1 MISATFPYP
10 PTLGGTQI
18 RTFYLLKH
26 LSQTH
31 EVTLVTQR
39 SPEVTDDE
47 VATLSTYVAK
57 LVCFPRPTAAALG
70 PGPVGKVSRFAR
82 FVATGTPPSTAY
94 LHTPAMQRWIDAWV
108 EAGHCDAITCEH
120 SVNEVFVRPSYRQR
134 VQTVVVDIHSSLYG
148 TLVNQLETGAAE
160 KPRRDRLNLPLLRR
174 YERRYAQKFTDLVIT
189 TEEDRQFFAPVAGGT
204 PLHVV
209 PNGVDLVQF
218 PYRSTDPGG
227 HSLVFVGAMDYIAN
241 VDTAKFLAHDIL
253 PPLRQRYPDATLYLV
268 GNKPTAEVQAL
279 GNLPGVRVTGRVPSV
294 AEYLHRA
301 TVCVVPMR
309 IGFGIKNKT
318 LEAMAAGVPVVASDR
333 GLEGLAVDQP
343 QRALRANSVAEY
355 VEAIGQLFE
364 QPDRRATLSA
374 RGRELIE
381 TSFTWERAG
390 QAYAAVV
397 AGSLEQSCMN
407 PA

>member
-1 MISATFPYP
+1 MRILMISTTFPYP

-26 LSQTH
+26 LAQRH
-31 EVTLVTQR
+31 EVTLVTQQ
-39 SPEVTDDE
+39 SDDVTEEEVN
-47 VATLSTYVAK
+47 VLSTHVDK
-57 LVCFPRPTAAALG
+57 LVCFPRPTAADLQ
-70 PGPVGKVSRFAR
+70 PGVSGKISRFAH
-82 FVATGTPPSTAY
+82 FLTTGTPPSTTY
-94 LHTPAMQRWIDAWV
+94 LHTPTMQQWIDDWV
-108 EAGHCDAITCEH
+108 KGGHCDAITCEH

-134 VQTVVVDIHSSLYG
+134 VKKVVVDIHSSLYG
-148 TLVNQLETGAAE
+148 TLVNQLETGTAE
-160 KPRRDRLNLPLLRR
+160 KPLRDRLNLPLLRR
-174 YERRYAQKFTDLVIT
+174 YERQYAQKFTDLVIT
-189 TEEDRQFFAPVAGGT
+189 TEEDRQFFAPIAGTT

-218 PYRSTDPGG
+218 SYRRTDPGG

-241 VDTAKFLAHDIL
+241 VDTAKYLAQAIL

-279 GNLPGVRVTGRVPSV
+279 GNLPGVVVTGRVPSV

-318 LEAMAAGVPVVASDR
+318 LEAMAAGVPVVASNR

-343 QRALRANSVAEY
+343 QRALRANTVDEC
-355 VEAIGQLFE
+355 VEAIAQLFD
-364 QPDRRATLSA
+364 QPELRATLSQ
-374 RGRELIE
+374 RGRKLIE
-381 TSFTWERAG
+381 DTFTWERAG
-390 QAYAAVV
+390 QTYEAVLN
-397 AGSLEQSCMN
+397 G
-407 PA
+407 

>member
-1 MISATFPYP
+1 MRILMISATFPYP

-26 LSQTH
+26 LSQNH

-39 SPEVTDDE
+39 SAEVTEED
-47 VATLSTYVAK
+47 VNALSAHVDQ
-57 LVCFPRPTAAALG
+57 LVCFPRPTAADLQ
-70 PGPVGKVSRFAR
+70 PGVRGKISRFAH
-82 FVATGTPPSTAY
+82 FLTTGTPPSTTY
-94 LHTPAMQRWIDAWV
+94 LHAPAMQQWIDDWV
-108 EAGHCDAITCEH
+108 EGGHCDAITCEH
-120 SVNEVFVRPSYRQR
+120 SANEVFVRPSYRQR
-134 VQTVVVDIHSSLYG
+134 VQKVVVDIHSSLYG
-148 TLVNQLETGAAE
+148 TLVNQLQTGTAE
-160 KPRRDRLNLPLLRR
+160 KPRRDRINLPLLRR

-189 TEEDRQFFAPVAGGT
+189 TEEDRQFFAPIAGAT

-218 PYRSTDPGG
+218 PYRSADPGG
-227 HSLVFVGAMDYIAN
+227 RSLVFVGAMDYIAN
-241 VDTAKFLAHDIL
+241 VDTAKYLAQAIL

-268 GNKPTAEVQAL
+268 GNKPTAAVQAL
-279 GNLPGVRVTGRVPSV
+279 GNLPGVIVTGRVPSV

-343 QRALRANSVAEY
+343 QRALRANTAAAY
-355 VEAIGQLFE
+355 VGAIAQLFD
-364 QPDRRATLSA
+364 QPDLRATLST

-381 TSFTWERAG
+381 STFTWKRAG
-390 QAYAAVV
+390 QAYESV
-397 AGSLEQSCMN
+397 LID
-407 PA
+407 

>member
-1 MISATFPYP
+1 MRILMISATFPYP

-26 LSQTH
+26 LGQRH

-39 SPEVTDDE
+39 SPEVTDDD
-47 VATLSTYVAK
+47 VATLATYVDK
-57 LVCFPRPTAAALG
+57 LVCFPRPTAADLQSG
-70 PGPVGKVSRFAR
+70 LTGKLSRFAH
-82 FVATGTPPSTAY
+82 FLATGTPPSTTY
-94 LHTPAMQRWIDAWV
+94 LHAPAMQQWIDEWV
-108 EAGHCDAITCEH
+108 EGGHCDAITCEH
-120 SVNEVFVRPSYRQR
+120 SVNEVFVRPSYHQ
-134 VQTVVVDIHSSLYG
+134 QMKKVVVDIHSSLYG
-148 TLVNQLETGAAE
+148 TLVNQLQTGTAE
-160 KPRRDRLNLPLLRR
+160 RLLRDRLNLPLLRR

-189 TEEDRQFFAPVAGGT
+189 TEEDRQFFAPIAGQT

-218 PYRSTDPGG
+218 PYRSADPGG

-241 VDTAKFLAHDIL
+241 VDTAKFLAQAIL
-253 PPLRQRYPDATLYLV
+253 PLLRQRYSDAALYLV
-268 GNKPTAEVQAL
+268 GNKPTADVQAL
-279 GNLPGVRVTGRVPSV
+279 GNLPGVVVTGRVPSV

-343 QRALRANSVAEY
+343 QRALRANSVEEY
-355 VEAIGQLFE
+355 VGAIGQLFE
-364 QPDRRATLSA
+364 QPNLRATLSA

-381 TSFTWERAG
+381 TTFTWERAG
-390 QAYAAVV
+390 QAYEAVLSYE
-397 AGSLEQSCMN
+397 G
-407 PA
+407 

>member
-1 MISATFPYP
+1 MRILMISATFPYP

-26 LSQTH
+26 LGQRH

-39 SPEVTDDE
+39 SPEVTDND
-47 VATLSTYVAK
+47 VATLAAYVTK
-57 LVCFPRPTAAALG
+57 LVCFPRPTAAALQ
-70 PGPVGKVSRFAR
+70 PGLSGKVSRFTH
-82 FVATGTPPSTAY
+82 FLATGTPPSTTY
-94 LHTPAMQRWIDAWV
+94 LHAPAMQQWIDEWV
-108 EAGHCDAITCEH
+108 EGGYCDAITCEH
-120 SVNEVFVRPSYRQR
+120 SVNEVFVRPSYRKQ
-134 VQTVVVDIHSSLYG
+134 VQNVVVDIHSSLYG
-148 TLVNQLETGAAE
+148 TLVNQLQTGTAE
-160 KPRRDRLNLPLLRR
+160 KPLRDRLNLPLLRR

-189 TEEDRQFFAPVAGGT
+189 TEEDRQFFAPIAGAT

-227 HSLVFVGAMDYIAN
+227 HSLIFVGAMDYIAN
-241 VDTAKFLAHDIL
+241 VDTAKFLAQAIL
-253 PPLRQRYPDATLYLV
+253 PQLRLRYPAATLYLV

-279 GNLPGVRVTGRVPSV
+279 GNLPGVVVTGRVPSV

-343 QRALRANSVAEY
+343 QRALRANTVEEY
-355 VEAIGQLFE
+355 VAAIGQLFD
-364 QPDRRATLSA
+364 QPDLRATLSA

-381 TSFTWERAG
+381 TTFTWEQAG
-390 QAYAAVV
+390 FAYEAVLR
-397 AGSLEQSCMN
+397 S
-407 PA
+407 

>member
-1 MISATFPYP
+1 MRILMVSTTFPYP

-26 LSQTH
+26 LAQRH

-39 SPEVTDDE
+39 SDEVTEEE
-47 VATLSTYVAK
+47 VNALSAHVDK
-57 LVCFPRPTAAALG
+57 LACFPRSTAADLR
-70 PGPVGKVSRFAR
+70 PGVSGKISRFTH
-82 FVATGTPPSTAY
+82 FLTTGTPPSTTY
-94 LHTPAMQRWIDAWV
+94 LHTSAMQQWIDDWV
-108 EAGHCDAITCEH
+108 EGGHCDAITCEH

-134 VQTVVVDIHSSLYG
+134 VKKVVVDIHSSLYG
-148 TLVNQLETGAAE
+148 TLVNQLQTGTAE
-160 KPRRDRLNLPLLRR
+160 KPLRDRLNLPLLRR

-189 TEEDRQFFAPVAGGT
+189 TEEDRQFFAPIAGHI

-209 PNGVDLVQF
+209 PNGVDLVHF
-218 PYRSTDPGG
+218 PYRSADPGG
-227 HSLVFVGAMDYIAN
+227 YSLIFVGAMDYIAN
-241 VDTAKFLAHDIL
+241 VDTAKYLAQAIL

-279 GNLPGVRVTGRVPSV
+279 GNLPGVVVTGRVPSV

-343 QRALRANSVAEY
+343 QRALQANTVDEY
-355 VEAIGQLFE
+355 VGAIAQLFD
-364 QPDRRATLSA
+364 QPDLRATLSA

-381 TSFTWERAG
+381 DTFTWERAV
-390 QAYAAVV
+390 QAYEAILY
-397 AGSLEQSCMN
+397 GKYTL
-407 PA
+407 

>member
-1 MISATFPYP
+1 MISTTFPYP

-26 LSQTH
+26 LGPRH

-39 SPEVTDDE
+39 SPEVTDND
-47 VATLSTYVAK
+47 VATLATYVTK
-57 LVCFPRPTAAALG
+57 LVCFSRPTAANLQ
-70 PGPVGKVSRFAR
+70 PGLLGKVSRFAH
-82 FVATGTPPSTAY
+82 FLATGTPPSTTH
-94 LHTPAMQRWIDAWV
+94 LFTPAMQQWIDAWV
-108 EAGHCDAITCEH
+108 ESGNCDAITCEH

-134 VQTVVVDIHSSLYG
+134 VQKVVVDIHSSLYG
-148 TLVNQLETGAAE
+148 TLVNQLQTGTAE
-160 KPRRDRLNLPLLRR
+160 KPLRDRLNLPLLSR
-174 YERRYAQKFTDLVIT
+174 YERRYVQKFTDLVIT
-189 TEEDRQFFAPVAGGT
+189 TAEDRQFFAPIAGQT

-218 PYRSTDPGG
+218 PYRSADPGG
-227 HSLVFVGAMDYIAN
+227 HSLIFVGAMDYIAN
-241 VDTAKFLAHDIL
+241 VDTAKFLAQEIL

-268 GNKPTAEVQAL
+268 GNKPTAAVQAL
-279 GNLPGVRVTGRVPSV
+279 GNLPGVVVTGWVDSV

-343 QRALRANSVAEY
+343 QRALRANSVEEY
-355 VEAIGQLFE
+355 VGAIAQLF
-364 QPDRRATLSA
+364 DRPELRATLSQ

-381 TSFTWERAG
+381 DTFTWEKAG
-390 QAYAAVV
+390 QGYEAVLNN
-397 AGSLEQSCMN
+397 S
-407 PA
+407 

>member
-1 MISATFPYP
+1 MRILMISTTFPYP

-26 LSQTH
+26 LAQRH

-39 SPEVTDDE
+39 SDEVTEEE
-47 VATLSTYVAK
+47 VKTLSTHVDK
-57 LVCFPRPTAAALG
+57 LVCFPRPTATDLQ
-70 PGPVGKVSRFAR
+70 PGVGGKISRFAH
-82 FVATGTPPSTAY
+82 FLATGTPPSTTY
-94 LHTPAMQRWIDAWV
+94 LHTPAMQQWIDDWV
-108 EAGHCDAITCEH
+108 EGGHCDAITCEH
-120 SVNEVFVRPSYRQR
+120 SVNEVFVRPSYRHR
-134 VQTVVVDIHSSLYG
+134 VKKVMVDIHSSLYG
-148 TLVNQLETGAAE
+148 TLVNQLQTGTAE
-160 KPRRDRLNLPLLRR
+160 KPLRDRLNLPLLRR

-189 TEEDRQFFAPVAGGT
+189 TEEDRRFFAPIAGST

-218 PYRSTDPGG
+218 PYRSADPGG

-241 VDTAKFLAHDIL
+241 VDTAKYLAQVIL
-253 PPLRQRYPDATLYLV
+253 PPLRQRYLDATLYLV

-279 GNLPGVRVTGRVPSV
+279 GNLPGVVVTGRVPSV

-301 TVCVVPMR
+301 TVGVVPMR

-343 QRALRANSVAEY
+343 QRALRANTVDEY
-355 VEAIGQLFE
+355 VGAIAQLFD
-364 QPDRRATLSA
+364 QPALRATLSA
-374 RGRELIE
+374 QGRALIE
-381 TSFTWERAG
+381 DTFTWEQAG
-390 QAYAAVV
+390 QAYESVLNSTA
-397 AGSLEQSCMN
+397 S
-407 PA
+407 